1 MNPIQPIHTLAPEP
15 AGLLRSFLNSP
26 WLRPLNDLSALEDLV
41 SLVDPL
47 WSLSRVRA
55 RVVAAR
61 REAPGVRTLT
71 LEPNRL
77 WRGHVAGQHVG
88 VEVEIDGRRLHRVF
102 SLSSPPSIDGLLRI
116 TVKEHERGRVSAWWN
131 RRATVGDVLTLTQAA
146 GSFVLPDPLPT
157 KIVMVSGGS
166 GITPLMAMLRE
177 LHASRAA
184 VEVLFV
190 HTAHT
195 RKDTIFADELE
206 AIAGQWPLLDLRI
219 HLSAERGRLG
229 DDELAALAAE
239 ARGAVTMACGPA
251 GLLERVRMAWRE
263 AGIEETLREERFGA
277 PRRETSMSGVHAV
290 ETTQSGRLFA
300 AREGR
305 SMLEEAEAAGLAPA
319 HGCRV
324 GICHTCK
331 CRKLS
336 GVVEDLRDGSLHDED
351 GEIIQLCVT
360 AARSAVTL
368 DL

>member
-1 MNPIQPIHTLAPEP
+1 MNTPQPTISEP
-15 AGLLRSFLNSP
+15 TGLLRTFLASP
-26 WLRPLNDLSALEDLV
+26 WLRPLNDLTALEDLV

-47 WSLSRVRA
+47 WSLTRVRA

-61 REAPGVRTLT
+61 REAPHVRTLI

-77 WRGHVAGQHVG
+77 WKGHLAGQHVG
-88 VEVEIDGRRLHRVF
+88 VEVEVDGRRLHRVF
-102 SLSSPPSIDGLLRI
+102 SLSSPPSADGLLRI

-131 RRATVGDVLTLTQAA
+131 RRATVGDVVTLTQAA
-146 GSFVLPDPLPT
+146 GTFVLPNPLPT

-177 LHASRAA
+177 LHVSHAA

-190 HTAHT
+190 HTAHS

-206 AIAGQWPLLDLRI
+206 TIAEQWPLLDLRL
-219 HLSAERGRLG
+219 HDSSESGRLG

-239 ARGAVTMACGPA
+239 ARGAVTFACGPA
-251 GLLERVRMAWRE
+251 GLLEKVRLAWRE
-263 AGIEETLREERFGA
+263 AGIDETLHEERFGA

-290 ETTQSGRLFA
+290 ETTTGRLFA

-305 SMLEEAEAAGLAPA
+305 SMLEEAEAAGLSPA

-336 GVVEDLRDGSLHDED
+336 GVVEDLRDGSLHAED
-351 GEIIQLCVT
+351 GETIQLCVM